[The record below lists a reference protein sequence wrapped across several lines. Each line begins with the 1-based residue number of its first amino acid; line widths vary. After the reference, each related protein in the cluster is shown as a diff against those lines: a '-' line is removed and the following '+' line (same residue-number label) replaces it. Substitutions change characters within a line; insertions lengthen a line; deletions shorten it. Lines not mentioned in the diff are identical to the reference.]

1 MSKKLQINTTG
12 SSGEGIIL
20 KATDNTYPAFIGDAN
35 RSAYDTFL
43 VALQGFWN
51 GNRVGEIT
59 VESGSDTTNKD
70 EGMVK
75 IRTRN
80 AGDSSPQ
87 DRLTVYHTGQTQI
100 HSTTQSTSTTTG
112 ALRVDGGVGIAKNVY
127 ADNYFGNSGLTLN
140 NNGNP
145 SVSLTSTSTT
155 GSSRINFGDPDS
167 GVVGKIYY
175 VHDGDYI
182 HFNTAYNERL
192 RITSSGDLSLRSTT
206 QNAHLGLTANSTAIN
221 FTLGSTAGAS
231 PRMYFYGTGN
241 GQSSAGDIFTG
252 TGTGGILHYRSG
264 GLIKFEV
271 NSDNS
276 TAEALRI
283 TSDGFVGINEDNP
296 KTGLT
301 IGKFGDYNNYDGN
314 TYYMPVGK
322 WASAWNAVNALE
334 SNIDYWVG
342 FVGGYHKSGNS
353 VNICLAP
360 NRGNLSAQQGM
371 YISGEATGPSTSDFT
386 VGKIIGGSALGQGTS
401 GNVRATKSELFR
413 ITSGGNIGINR
424 SNPTRTLHIS
434 SDDDLTSFTGT
445 GYGTVAVE
453 NSQYDSGDYN
463 AIDFT
468 YSSSNSPVARIA
480 AKIAGGGSSLHFG
493 TSNNYSSGIT
503 NETFRIGTSGKVAFA
518 SVKETG
524 NQNVHNVSTADVE
537 IGGRHIWKRITS
549 GNHVTTSSGVNHF
562 YLAFFRNNNGNQN
575 TCYFRGVVVNVIA
588 GGNYD
593 WSGHGYVTHSS
604 QTILSFHSTT
614 GGVSNTVY
622 NQGHNSIHNNS
633 TNMRVQGVGFS
644 YDSNYLY
651 TNFRFHTNLSGTG
664 FKPHYNVE
672 VIDPSQCTYTCVAF

>member
-1 MSKKLQINTTG
+1 LTGDTGRLGIGTDNPSKKLQINTTG

-241 GQSSAGDIFTG
+241 GQSSAGDIFTAS
-252 TGTGGILHYRSG
+252 GTGGELHYRSG

-283 TSDGFVGINEDNP
+283 TSDGFVGINEDN
-296 KTGLT
+296 
-301 IGKFGDYNNYDGN
+301 
-314 TYYMPVGK
+314 
-322 WASAWNAVNALE
+322 
-334 SNIDYWVG
+334 
-342 FVGGYHKSGNS
+342 
-353 VNICLAP
+353 
-360 NRGNLSAQQGM
+360 
-371 YISGEATGPSTSDFT
+371 
-386 VGKIIGGSALGQGTS
+386 
-401 GNVRATKSELFR
+401 
-413 ITSGGNIGINR
+413 
-424 SNPTRTLHIS
+424 
-434 SDDDLTSFTGT
+434 
-445 GYGTVAVE
+445 
-453 NSQYDSGDYN
+453 
-463 AIDFT
+463 
-468 YSSSNSPVARIA
+468 
-480 AKIAGGGSSLHFG
+480 
-493 TSNNYSSGIT
+493 
-503 NETFRIGTSGKVAFA
+503 
-518 SVKETG
+518 
-524 NQNVHNVSTADVE
+524 
-537 IGGRHIWKRITS
+537 
-549 GNHVTTSSGVNHF
+549 
-562 YLAFFRNNNGNQN
+562 
-575 TCYFRGVVVNVIA
+575 
-588 GGNYD
+588 
-593 WSGHGYVTHSS
+593 
-604 QTILSFHSTT
+604 
-614 GGVSNTVY
+614 
-622 NQGHNSIHNNS
+622 
-633 TNMRVQGVGFS
+633 
-644 YDSNYLY
+644 
-651 TNFRFHTNLSGTG
+651 
-664 FKPHYNVE
+664 
-672 VIDPSQCTYTCVAF
+672 